1 MQGQV
6 QSESSSPGQLSERRL
21 RALAYANEVRLG
33 RAQLKRDLA
42 ARMRTLDAVLVEPP
56 ACAQTAEVRE
66 LLLALPGIGPAKAD
80 RVLSR
85 CRIGHAR
92 TVAGLS
98 GRQRAE
104 LIELLRR

>member
-1 MQGQV
+1 MQLHG
-6 QSESSSPGQLSERRL
+6 ESGLSRLSERRL

-33 RAQLKRDLA
+33 RAQLKRDLT
-42 ARMRTLDAVLVEPP
+42 ARTRTLDAVLVEPP

-66 LLLALPGIGPAKAD
+66 LLLAVPGMRQAKAD
-80 RVLSR
+80 RLLGR

-92 TVAGLS
+92 TLADLS
-98 GRQRAE
+98 GRQQAE